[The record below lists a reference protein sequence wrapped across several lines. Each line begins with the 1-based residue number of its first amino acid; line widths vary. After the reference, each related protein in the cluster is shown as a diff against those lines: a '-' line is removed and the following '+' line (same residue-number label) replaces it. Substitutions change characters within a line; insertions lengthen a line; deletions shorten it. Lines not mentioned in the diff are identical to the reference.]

1 VVKLLNTDIHKYN
14 FQILNYNAM
23 SDKDTLTL
31 SDITGQAEV
40 LTSET
45 INDSVKSEKFKLIIG
60 QFAAKLKSTVLA
72 GIGVLVF
79 IGFWSLLSAYTKEA
93 LPGPLATFTV
103 LKEMLSD
110 PFYDYGP
117 NDKGI
122 GLQLFNSIKT
132 VLSGFLLGSLI
143 AIPIGILMGASTICK
158 QIFYPIVQL
167 LKPVSPL
174 AWFPIGL
181 VVFKDTGMATIFI
194 VFITSLWSTL
204 INTSFGVASIP
215 QDHKNVAKAFGF
227 SKMRYLT
234 KILIPYSLPHIITG
248 LRLSISVAWLVIV
261 AGEMLSGGAGI
272 GFFVWDS
279 WNALS
284 LEKVISA
291 IIIIGIVGLLFDKL
305 FTFIESKVA
314 YKA

>member
-1 VVKLLNTDIHKYN
+1 
-14 FQILNYNAM
+14 M
-23 SDKDTLTL
+23 STIDTP
-31 SDITGQAEV
+31 
-40 LTSET
+40 T
-45 INDSVKSEKFKLIIG
+45 IEAVEAVTSVKKEQK
-60 QFAAKLKSTVLA
+60 AAKKAEKYKAKFQSKALIEKAKSGGLA
-72 GIGVLVF
+72 ILGLLLF
-79 IGFWSLLSAYTKEA
+79 AGFWSFISKYTNNE
-93 LPGPLATFTV
+93 LPGPVATLTV
-103 LKEMLSD
+103 LIEMLSD

-132 VLSGFLLGSLI
+132 VLIGFSLGSLV
-143 AIPIGILMGASTICK
+143 AIPIGILMGASNTCK
-158 QIFYPIVQL
+158 QLFYPIVQL

-204 INTSFGVASIP
+204 INTSFGVSSIP
-215 QDHKNVAKAFGF
+215 QDHKNVSKAYGF
-227 SKMRYLT
+227 SKMRYLFM
-234 KILIPYSLPHIITG
+234 ILFPFSLPHIITG

-261 AGEMLSGGAGI
+261 AGEMLSGGTGI

-284 LEKVISA
+284 LERVISA

>member
-1 VVKLLNTDIHKYN
+1 
-14 FQILNYNAM
+14 M
-23 SDKDTLTL
+23 SNKDTLTL
-31 SDITGQAEV
+31 NDIADQTEV
-40 LTSET
+40 LMEN
-45 INDSVKSEKFKLIIG
+45 IAIDNRRNEKLKLILNSVLI
-60 QFAAKLKSTVLA
+60 KLKSTAFA
-72 GIGVLVF
+72 GIGIALF
-79 IGFWSLLSAYTKEA
+79 IGFWSLLSLYTKDA

-132 VLSGFLLGSLI
+132 VLLGFLLGSLV

-158 QIFYPIVQL
+158 QIMYPIVQL

-181 VVFKDTGMATIFI
+181 VVFKDTGLATIFI

-204 INTSFGVASIP
+204 INTSFGIASIP

-234 KILIPYSLPHIITG
+234 KILIPFSLPHIITG

-291 IIIIGIVGLLFDKL
+291 IIIIGIVGLIFDKF
-305 FTFIESKVA
+305 FTYVENKVS

>member
-1 VVKLLNTDIHKYN
+1 
-14 FQILNYNAM
+14 M
-23 SDKDTLTL
+23 SNQDTLTL
-31 SDITGQAEV
+31 EGKATAISAPKETAVQNDKIKAVFQLV
-40 LTSET
+40 LSK
-45 INDSVKSEKFKLIIG
+45 IKSILFAIIG
-60 QFAAKLKSTVLA
+60 LL
-72 GIGVLVF
+72 IF
-79 IGFWSLLSAYTKEA
+79 ISFWSLISYYTKYE
-93 LPGPLATFTV
+93 LPGPLATLTV
-103 LKEMLSD
+103 LFEMIKD

-122 GLQLFNSIKT
+122 GLQLFFSIKT
-132 VLSGFLLGSLI
+132 VLLGFFLGSLI
-143 AIPIGILMGASTICK
+143 AIPIGVLMGASNFCK

-181 VVFKDTGMATIFI
+181 VVFKDTGMAAIFI
-194 VFITSLWSTL
+194 VFVTSLWSTL

-227 SKMRYLT
+227 SKWKYLT
-234 KILIPYSLPHIITG
+234 KIVIPYSLPHIITG

-261 AGEMLSGGAGI
+261 AGEMLSGGSGI

-291 IIIIGIVGLLFDKL
+291 IIIIGCVGLLFDRL
-305 FTFIESKVA
+305 FTFFEKLVS

>member
-1 VVKLLNTDIHKYN
+1 MN
-14 FQILNYNAM
+14 
-23 SDKDTLTL
+23 
-31 SDITGQAEV
+31 
-40 LTSET
+40 TSEINTPIIETLEVSVEKEIQKT
-45 INDSVKSEKFKLIIG
+45 IVSTEKKLNKKIKIDLSMFIEKGKSILLSG
-60 QFAAKLKSTVLA
+60 VGLLLFA
-72 GIGVLVF
+72 
-79 IGFWSLLSAYTKEA
+79 GFWSLVSKYTNNE
-93 LPGPLATFTV
+93 LPGPTATLTV
-103 LKEMLSD
+103 LIEMLSD

-122 GLQLFNSIKT
+122 GLQLYNSIKT
-132 VLSGFLLGSLI
+132 VLTGFFFGSII

-181 VVFKDTGMATIFI
+181 VVFKDTGMATVFI

-204 INTSFGVASIP
+204 INTSFGVSSLP
-215 QDHKNVAKAFGF
+215 QDYKNVAKVFGF
-227 SKMRYLT
+227 SKMRYLFM
-234 KILIPYSLPHIITG
+234 ILFPYSLPHIITG

-261 AGEMLSGGAGI
+261 AGEMLSGGTGI

-284 LEKVISA
+284 LERVISA
-291 IIIIGIVGLLFDKL
+291 IIIIGIVGLLFDRI
-305 FTFIESKVA
+305 FTFIEQKVA
-314 YKA
+314 YKS

>member
-1 VVKLLNTDIHKYN
+1 
-14 FQILNYNAM
+14 M
-23 SDKDTLTL
+23 SNQNTLT
-31 SDITGQAEV
+31 ITDPAEAIIPAA
-40 LTSET
+40 ET
-45 INDSVKSEKFKLIIG
+45 KSQTANPSRSKSIGINIVS
-60 QFAAKLKSTVLA
+60 KLKTIGLSCI
-72 GIGVLVF
+72 GIGLF
-79 IGFWSLLSAYTKEA
+79 IGFWSLISFYTKYE
-93 LPGPLATFTV
+93 LPGPVATLKV
-103 LKEMLSD
+103 LWEMIKD

-117 NDKGI
+117 NDRGI
-122 GLQLFNSIKT
+122 GLQLFSSIKT
-132 VLSGFLLGSLI
+132 VFSGFLLGSII
-143 AIPIGILMGASTICK
+143 AIPIGILMGASSIYK

-204 INTSFGVASIP
+204 INTAFGVGSIP
-215 QDHKNVAKAFGF
+215 KDHKNVAKAFGF
-227 SKMRYLT
+227 SKWRYLT
-234 KILIPYSLPHIITG
+234 KILFPYSLPHIITG

-291 IIIIGIVGLLFDKL
+291 IIIIGIVGLLFDKI
-305 FTFIESKVA
+305 FTFIEKKVS
-314 YKA
+314 Y

>member
-1 VVKLLNTDIHKYN
+1 MSIFLAKLLAFGKS
-14 FQILNYNAM
+14 IL
-23 SDKDTLTL
+23 
-31 SDITGQAEV
+31 
-40 LTSET
+40 
-45 INDSVKSEKFKLIIG
+45 
-60 QFAAKLKSTVLA
+60 FACVGLLLF
-72 GIGVLVF
+72 G
-79 IGFWSLLSAYTKEA
+79 GFWSFISSYTENA
-93 LPGPLATFTV
+93 LPGPEATLTV
-103 LKEMLSD
+103 LGEMLGD

-122 GLQLFNSIKT
+122 GLQLFSSITT

-143 AIPIGILMGASTICK
+143 AIPVGILMGASKIGK
-158 QIFYPIVQL
+158 QIFYPIIQL

-181 VVFKDTGMATIFI
+181 VVFEDTGMATIFI

-204 INTSFGVASIP
+204 INTAFGVGSIP

-234 KILIPYSLPHIITG
+234 KILIPFALPHIITG
-248 LRLSISVAWLVIV
+248 LRLSIGVAWLVIV

-305 FTFIESKVA
+305 FTLIENKVS

>member
-1 VVKLLNTDIHKYN
+1 
-14 FQILNYNAM
+14 M
-23 SDKDTLTL
+23 SDKNTLTIDSL
-31 SDITGQAEV
+31 DSEINV
-40 LTSET
+40 LTKNK
-45 INDSVKSEKFKLIIG
+45 IGNFIDKEKL
-60 QFAAKLKSTVLA
+60 QFALNSLLTKSKSGFFAIL
-72 GIGVLVF
+72 GLLIFGS
-79 IGFWSLLSAYTKEA
+79 FWSLLSIYTKEA
-93 LPGPLATFTV
+93 LPTPTATLTV
-103 LKEMLSD
+103 LYEMLRD

-122 GLQLFNSIKT
+122 GLQLFSSIKT
-132 VLSGFLLGSLI
+132 VLMGFLMGSII

-181 VVFKDTGMATIFI
+181 VVFKDTGLATIFI

-215 QDHKNVAKAFGF
+215 KDHKNVAKAFGF

-234 KILIPYSLPHIITG
+234 KILVPYSLPHIITG

-305 FTFIESKVA
+305 FTFIENKVS

>member
-1 VVKLLNTDIHKYN
+1 MSEKNTLTIDPIETDIDVANEIK
-14 FQILNYNAM
+14 
-23 SDKDTLTL
+23 
-31 SDITGQAEV
+31 
-40 LTSET
+40 
-45 INDSVKSEKFKLIIG
+45 KSFLKENL
-60 QFAAKLKSTVLA
+60 KLKLAVAALVAKSKSILLA
-72 GIGVLVF
+72 GVGLF
-79 IGFWSLLSAYTKEA
+79 LFGGFWTLLSSYTEQA
-93 LPGPLATFTV
+93 LPGPVATLTV

-132 VLSGFLLGSLI
+132 VLLGFGLGSLI
-143 AIPIGILMGASTICK
+143 AIPIGILMGASTVCK

-215 QDHKNVAKAFGF
+215 QDHKNVSKAFGF
-227 SKMRYLT
+227 SKWRYLT

-291 IIIIGIVGLLFDKL
+291 ILIIGIVGLLFDRI
-305 FTFIESKVA
+305 FTYIENKVA
-314 YKA
+314 Y

>member
-1 VVKLLNTDIHKYN
+1 MSNSNAVRIEKEEVAGSYSYLNTFGKVIK
-14 FQILNYNAM
+14 
-23 SDKDTLTL
+23 K
-31 SDITGQAEV
+31 
-40 LTSET
+40 
-45 INDSVKSEKFKLIIG
+45 K
-60 QFAAKLKSTVLA
+60 KLKKASRYILEKAKSVA
-72 GIGVLVF
+72 FACIGLLVF
-79 IGFWSLLSAYTKEA
+79 CGFWSLLAYYTKDA
-93 LPGPLATFTV
+93 LPGPIATLKV
-103 LKEMLSD
+103 LYEMLSD

-122 GLQLFNSIKT
+122 GLQLFVSIKT
-132 VLSGFLLGSLI
+132 VLTGFALGSLF
-143 AIPIGILMGASTICK
+143 AIPFGILIGASSFFK
-158 QIFYPIVQL
+158 KIFYPIVQF

-181 VVFKDTGMATIFI
+181 VVFKDTGLATIFI

-204 INTSFGVASIP
+204 INTAFGVGTIP

-227 SKMRYLT
+227 SKWRYLS
-234 KILIPYSLPHIITG
+234 KVVFPYTLPHIITG

-291 IIIIGIVGLLFDKL
+291 IIIIGFVGIIFDGF
-305 FTFIESKVA
+305 FTMIEKKVS
-314 YKA
+314 YKG

>member
-1 VVKLLNTDIHKYN
+1 
-14 FQILNYNAM
+14 M
-23 SDKDTLTL
+23 SDKNTLTIDEAL
-31 SDITGQAEV
+31 DSRMDA
-40 LTSET
+40 S
-45 INDSVKSEKFKLIIG
+45 NDPQKSVIEENY
-60 QFAAKLKSTVLA
+60 KLKLA
-72 GIGVLVF
+72 LNTLLIKSKSIGFAIVGLLVF
-79 IGFWSLLSAYTKEA
+79 GGLWSLLSAYTKNA
-93 LPGPLATFTV
+93 LPTPTATLTV

-122 GLQLFNSIKT
+122 GLQLFSSIKT

-291 IIIIGIVGLLFDKL
+291 IIIIGIVGLLFDRI
-305 FTFIESKVA
+305 FTFIENKVA

>member
-1 VVKLLNTDIHKYN
+1 
-14 FQILNYNAM
+14 M
-23 SDKDTLTL
+23 SDKNTLTIDDL
-31 SDITGQAEV
+31 NKPFPVTTEIPKRTFTE
-40 LTSET
+40 EYK
-45 INDSVKSEKFKLIIG
+45 INLILNTLLEKSKSLFFELIG
-60 QFAAKLKSTVLA
+60 LA
-72 GIGVLVF
+72 VF
-79 IGFWSLLSAYTKEA
+79 GGFWSVLSLYTEGA
-93 LPGPLATFTV
+93 LPGPVATLTV
-103 LKEMLSD
+103 FKEMISD

-132 VLSGFLLGSLI
+132 VLLGFALGSLI
-143 AIPIGILMGASTICK
+143 AIPIGILMGASNICK

-181 VVFKDTGMATIFI
+181 VVFKDTGLATVFI

-248 LRLSISVAWLVIV
+248 LRLSISVAWMVIV

-284 LEKVISA
+284 LEKVLSA
-291 IIIIGIVGLLFDKL
+291 ILIIGIVGLLFDRI
-305 FTFIESKVA
+305 FTLIENKVA

>member
-1 VVKLLNTDIHKYN
+1 
-14 FQILNYNAM
+14 M
-23 SDKDTLTL
+23 SEIDTLTINSL
-31 SDITGQAEV
+31 EKD
-40 LTSET
+40 TSASTASLFEKYN
-45 INDSVKSEKFKLIIG
+45 IKSFANKMLVKI
-60 QFAAKLKSTVLA
+60 KSTLLA
-72 GIGVLVF
+72 GIGLLIFVGL
-79 IGFWSLLSAYTKEA
+79 WSLLSYYTKAA
-93 LPGPLATFTV
+93 LPGPKATLTV
-103 LKEMLSD
+103 LYEMLRD

-122 GLQLFNSIKT
+122 GLQLFSSIKT
-132 VLSGFLLGSLI
+132 VLLGFTLGSLI
-143 AIPIGILMGASTICK
+143 AIPIGILMGASTTCK
-158 QIFYPIVQL
+158 QILYPIVQL

-291 IIIIGIVGLLFDKL
+291 ILIIGIVGLLFDKL
-305 FTFIESKVA
+305 FTYIENKVA

>member
-1 VVKLLNTDIHKYN
+1 MSIKNIMSMNTV
-14 FQILNYNAM
+14 F
-23 SDKDTLTL
+23 
-31 SDITGQAEV
+31 E
-40 LTSET
+40 
-45 INDSVKSEKFKLIIG
+45 KSKSIFFALIGLI
-60 QFAAKLKSTVLA
+60 
-72 GIGVLVF
+72 VF
-79 IGFWSLLSAYTKEA
+79 GGLWSLLSSYTEGG
-93 LPGPLATFTV
+93 LPGPVATLTV

-122 GLQLFNSIKT
+122 GLQLLVSIKT
-132 VLSGFLLGSLI
+132 VLMGFFIGSLI
-143 AIPIGILMGASTICK
+143 AIPIGILMGANVYCK

-181 VVFKDTGMATIFI
+181 VVFKDTGMATVFI
-194 VFITSLWSTL
+194 VFVTSLWSTL

-227 SKMRYLT
+227 SNWRYLT

-272 GFFVWDS
+272 GFFVWDC

-291 IIIIGIVGLLFDKL
+291 ILIIGIVGLLFDRI
-305 FTFIESKVA
+305 FTFIENKVA

>member
-1 VVKLLNTDIHKYN
+1 
-14 FQILNYNAM
+14 M
-23 SDKDTLTL
+23 SDKNTLTIDAL
-31 SDITGQAEV
+31 SIENSQEQTFAYSSDKGN
-40 LTSET
+40 TSLKLLF
-45 INDSVKSEKFKLIIG
+45 NNVFQKSKSAL
-60 QFAAKLKSTVLA
+60 FALV
-72 GIGVLVF
+72 GLVF
-79 IGFWSLLSAYTKEA
+79 FAGFWSLVSYFTEQA
-93 LPGPLATFTV
+93 LPGPVATLTV

-122 GLQLFNSIKT
+122 GLQLFTSIKT
-132 VLSGFLLGSLI
+132 VLSGFLIGSLF

-204 INTSFGVASIP
+204 INTSFGVGSIP

-291 IIIIGIVGLLFDKL
+291 IIIIGLVGLLFDRI
-305 FTFIESKVA
+305 FTYIEHKVA
-314 YKA
+314 YKG

>member
-1 VVKLLNTDIHKYN
+1 
-14 FQILNYNAM
+14 M
-23 SDKDTLTL
+23 SDKNTLTIDAL
-31 SDITGQAEV
+31 ES
-40 LTSET
+40 T
-45 INDSVKSEKFKLIIG
+45 INIATESQKS
-60 QFAAKLKSTVLA
+60 FAKENYKLKLA
-72 GIGVLVF
+72 LNTIIEKSKSIFFAVIGLLVF
-79 IGFWSLLSAYTKEA
+79 GGFWSLLSIYTEDA
-93 LPGPLATFTV
+93 LPGPVATLTV

-132 VLSGFLLGSLI
+132 VLLGFLLGSLI

-291 IIIIGIVGLLFDKL
+291 ILIIGIVGLLFDRI
-305 FTFIESKVA
+305 FTFIENKVA
-314 YKA
+314 Y